1 MAIMRVEKTK
11 NFTIVSNVVN
21 NDSRISNAARGL
33 LHVMLSKPDDWKFT
47 IENLMKV
54 STDKRG
60 KIRTELKEL
69 QEAGYLE
76 VRKLLPNESRT
87 GRLEY
92 EYHVYE
98 IPKHCKYLENGDI
111 FDTITGQNITMN
123 ISNDRISSHAE
134 KEIAKA
140 IFKYIQR
147 HSNFKGTT
155 KELIALLPK
164 DLNLYEGYFSK
175 QLNKIEPIL
184 FDQYDIV
191 VERKRNKGKRI
202 LYIYFHDDM
211 IESNNADQLEEDKT
225 FIDEENKENMFH
237 QYFCEDTYNTEN
249 DEMQEEN
256 EGCQFKVQ
264 KLNAVPTPQQN
275 DEVGV
280 SVQGVK
286 FKRCELISADQTLQI
301 ERHNNTNKVRTKEL
315 STEEQKR
322 SVAINSI
329 NELDSGLP
337 EDGKEEK
344 SQVKSL
350 KVQEVAE
357 EKKNAPVLET
367 GKEKKP
373 EEIEKKKKGNTEEKN
388 PIVSDLAMPN
398 EGQAEKS
405 RLSVQEVA
413 GESKRGTAA
422 AANEKKPSQ
431 YDRFEKYLPL
441 IAKISEDR
449 SVKNNFILFLDMRE
463 KKLHLST
470 DPNVVKNLLKQ
481 LKTYATDNSNS
492 RFEVSDEAM
501 NLILTNAL
509 VNERGNFWT
518 LKAQEWSQIRKKVN
532 GNKPLWSPD
541 KDMPTL
547 SKEEEEEWTKRTL
560 SNLELMRAQMRKEA
574 EEEKKK
580 KGNGMYGAL
589 RAI

>member
-47 IENLMKV
+47 IDSLLKV
-54 STDKRG
+54 STDGRT
-60 KIRTELKEL
+60 KIRTELLEL

-76 VRKLLPNESRT
+76 VRKLLPNESGT

-92 EYHVYE
+92 QYHVYE

-123 ISNDRISSHAE
+123 ISNDRISNNIE
-134 KEIAKA
+134 QQIAKS
-140 IFKYIQR
+140 IFKYISR
-147 HSNFKGTT
+147 HSNFKGSI
-155 KELIALLPK
+155 KELIALLPEE
-164 DLNLYEGYFSK
+164 LNIYEGYFSK

-184 FDQYDIV
+184 YDQYDV
-191 VERKRNKGKRI
+191 VIERKRTKSKRI
-202 LYIYFHDDM
+202 LYIYFMDDQ
-211 IESNNADQLEEDKT
+211 IEQNNASQFEEDKT
-225 FIDEENKENMFH
+225 IIQNEEKEQEFHEIFCLNAEESTDNKGDSSRFENQTLNRHH
-237 QYFCEDTYNTEN
+237 Q
-249 DEMQEEN
+249 EN
-256 EGCQFKVQ
+256 EEGRVTVQDSKIKLCKSNLDRQTEKVEP
-264 KLNAVPTPQQN
+264 L
-275 DEVGV
+275 
-280 SVQGVK
+280 
-286 FKRCELISADQTLQI
+286 
-301 ERHNNTNKVRTKEL
+301 NNTNKARTKEQR
-315 STEEQKR
+315 TKKQKR
-322 SVAINSI
+322 SVAIDSI
-329 NELDSGLP
+329 NELDSRLP
-337 EDGKEEK
+337 EERKEEK
-344 SQVKSL
+344 SQEKSL
-350 KVQEVAE
+350 KAQEVAE
-357 EKKNAPVLET
+357 EKKNAPVVTRE
-367 GKEKKP
+367 KEKFFGRK
-373 EEIEKKKKGNTEEKN
+373 EKITTGRETLVS
-388 PIVSDLAMPN
+388 PTVSDLEMPN
-398 EGQAEKS
+398 EGKAEKS
-405 RLSVQEVA
+405 GVSVQETSR
-413 GESKRGTAA
+413 ESEKGTVA

-431 YDRFEKYLPL
+431 YARFEMYLPL

-541 KDMPTL
+541 KDVPTL

-580 KGNGMYGAL
+580 KGNGTYGAL

>member
-47 IENLMKV
+47 IDSLLKV
-54 STDKRG
+54 STDGRT
-60 KIRTELKEL
+60 KIRTELLEL

-76 VRKLLPNESRT
+76 VRKLLPNESGT

-92 EYHVYE
+92 QYHVYE

-123 ISNDRISSHAE
+123 ISNDRISNNIE
-134 KEIAKA
+134 QQIAKS
-140 IFKYIQR
+140 IFKYISR

-155 KELIALLPK
+155 KELIALLPEE
-164 DLNLYEGYFSK
+164 LNIYEGYFSK

-184 FDQYDIV
+184 YDQYDIV
-191 VERKRNKGKRI
+191 IERKRTKSKRI
-202 LYIYFHDDM
+202 IYIYFMDDQ
-211 IESNNADQLEEDKT
+211 IEQNNASQFEEDKT
-225 FIDEENKENMFH
+225 IIQNEEKEQEFH
-237 QYFCEDTYNTEN
+237 EIFCLNTEESTDN
-249 DEMQEEN
+249 KGDSSRFENHTLNRHQQEN
-256 EGCQFKVQ
+256 EEDRVTVQDSKIKLCESNLDRQTEKVEP
-264 KLNAVPTPQQN
+264 L
-275 DEVGV
+275 
-280 SVQGVK
+280 
-286 FKRCELISADQTLQI
+286 
-301 ERHNNTNKVRTKEL
+301 NNTNKVRTKEL
-315 STEEQKR
+315 RTEEQKR

-329 NELDSGLP
+329 NELDSRLP
-337 EDGKEEK
+337 EKKKEEK
-344 SQVKSL
+344 SQEKSL
-350 KVQEVAE
+350 KAQEVAE
-357 EKKNAPVLET
+357 EKKNAPVVTRE
-367 GKEKKP
+367 KEKFFGRK
-373 EEIEKKKKGNTEEKN
+373 EKITTGRETLVS
-388 PIVSDLAMPN
+388 PAVSDLEMPN
-398 EGQAEKS
+398 EGKAEKS
-405 RLSVQEVA
+405 GVSVQ
-413 GESKRGTAA
+413 GTSRESERGTAA

-441 IAKISEDR
+441 IAKISDDR
-449 SVKNNFILFLDMRE
+449 NVKNNFILFLDMRE

-470 DPNVVKNLLKQ
+470 DANIVKNLLKQ

-492 RFEVSDEAM
+492 SFEVSDEAM

-541 KDMPTL
+541 KDVPTL

-580 KGNGMYGAL
+580 KGNGMYGEL

>member
-47 IENLMKV
+47 IDSLLKV
-54 STDKRG
+54 STDGRT
-60 KIRTELKEL
+60 KIRTELLEL

-76 VRKLLPNESRT
+76 VRKLLPNESGT

-92 EYHVYE
+92 QYHVYE

-123 ISNDRISSHAE
+123 ISNDRISNNIDQQ
-134 KEIAKA
+134 IAKS
-140 IFKYIQR
+140 IFKYISR
-147 HSNFKGTT
+147 HSNFKGSI
-155 KELIALLPK
+155 KELIALLPEE
-164 DLNLYEGYFSK
+164 LNIYEGYFSK

-184 FDQYDIV
+184 YDQYDIV
-191 VERKRNKGKRI
+191 IERKRTKSKRI
-202 LYIYFHDDM
+202 IYIYFMDDQ
-211 IESNNADQLEEDKT
+211 IEQNNASQFEEDKT
-225 FIDEENKENMFH
+225 IIQNEEKEQKFH
-237 QYFCEDTYNTEN
+237 EIFCLNTEESTDN
-249 DEMQEEN
+249 KGDSSRFENHTLNRHQQENGEDR
-256 EGCQFKVQ
+256 V
-264 KLNAVPTPQQN
+264 T
-275 DEVGV
+275 
-280 SVQGVK
+280 VQGSK
-286 FKRCELISADQTLQI
+286 IKLCESNLDRQTEKVEPL
-301 ERHNNTNKVRTKEL
+301 NNTNKVRTKEL
-315 STEEQKR
+315 RTEEQKR
-322 SVAINSI
+322 SVAIDSI
-329 NELDSGLP
+329 NELDSELP

-344 SQVKSL
+344 SQEKSL

-367 GKEKKP
+367 GKEKFFGGK
-373 EEIEKKKKGNTEEKN
+373 EKITTGRETLVS
-388 PIVSDLAMPN
+388 PAVSDLEMPN
-398 EGQAEKS
+398 EGKAEKS
-405 RLSVQEVA
+405 GVNVQEVT
-413 GESKRGTAA
+413 GESERGTAA

-431 YDRFEKYLPL
+431 YARFEMYLPL
-441 IAKISEDR
+441 IAKVSDDR
-449 SVKNNFILFLDMRE
+449 NVKNNFILFLDMRE

-470 DPNVVKNLLKQ
+470 DPNIVKNLLNQ

-541 KDMPTL
+541 KNIPTL
-547 SKEEEEEWTKRTL
+547 SKEEADKREQESL
-560 SNLELMRAQMRKEA
+560 KLLEKIRKENA
-574 EEEKKK
+574 ELAKKK
-580 KGNGMYGAL
+580 KESVPYGTI
-589 RAI
+589 RAY

>member
-76 VRKLLPNESRT
+76 VRKLLPNESGT

-211 IESNNADQLEEDKT
+211 IESNNADQIEEDKT
-225 FIDEENKENMFH
+225 FIDEEKKENRFH
-237 QYFCEDTYNTEN
+237 QDFCEDTYNTEN

-264 KLNAVPTPQQN
+264 KLNAVPTPQKN

-280 SVQGVK
+280 SVQGAK

-315 STEEQKR
+315 RTEEQKR

-329 NELDSGLP
+329 NELDSRLP

-344 SQVKSL
+344 SQEKSL
-350 KVQEVAE
+350 KAQEVAE
-357 EKKNAPVLET
+357 EEKNAPVVT
-367 GKEKKP
+367 KEKETFFGRK
-373 EEIEKKKKGNTEEKN
+373 EKITTGRETLVS
-388 PIVSDLAMPN
+388 PTVSDLEMPN

-405 RLSVQEVA
+405 GVSVQETSR
-413 GESKRGTAA
+413 ESERGTAA

-431 YDRFEKYLPL
+431 YARFEMYLPL
-441 IAKISEDR
+441 ISKISEDR

-463 KKLHLST
+463 KKLNLST
-470 DPNVVKNLLKQ
+470 DANVVKNLLKQ

-492 RFEVSDEAM
+492 SFEVSDEAM

-532 GNKPLWSPD
+532 GNKPLWSPN
-541 KDMPTL
+541 KDVPTL
-547 SKEEEEEWTKRTL
+547 SKEEADKREQESL
-560 SNLELMRAQMRKEA
+560 KLLEKIRKENA
-574 EEEKKK
+574 ELAKKK
-580 KGNGMYGAL
+580 KESVPYGTI
-589 RAI
+589 RAY

>member
-47 IENLMKV
+47 IDSLLKV
-54 STDKRG
+54 STDGRT
-60 KIRTELKEL
+60 KIRTELLEL

-76 VRKLLPNESRT
+76 VRKLLPNESGT

-92 EYHVYE
+92 QYHVYE

-123 ISNDRISSHAE
+123 ISNDRISNNIE
-134 KEIAKA
+134 QQIAKS
-140 IFKYIQR
+140 IFKYISR
-147 HSNFKGTT
+147 HSNFKGSI
-155 KELIALLPK
+155 KELIALLPEE
-164 DLNLYEGYFSK
+164 LNIYEGYFSK

-184 FDQYDIV
+184 YDQYDIV
-191 VERKRNKGKRI
+191 IERKRTKSKRI
-202 LYIYFHDDM
+202 IYIYFMDDQ
-211 IESNNADQLEEDKT
+211 IEQNNASQFEEDKT
-225 FIDEENKENMFH
+225 IIQNEEKEQKFH
-237 QYFCEDTYNTEN
+237 EIFCLNTEESTDN
-249 DEMQEEN
+249 KGDSSRFENHTLNRHQQEN
-256 EGCQFKVQ
+256 EEDKV
-264 KLNAVPTPQQN
+264 T
-275 DEVGV
+275 
-280 SVQGVK
+280 VQGSK
-286 FKRCELISADQTLQI
+286 IKLCESNLDSQTEKVEPL
-301 ERHNNTNKVRTKEL
+301 NNTNKVRTKEL
-315 STEEQKR
+315 RTEEQKR

-329 NELDSGLP
+329 NELDSRLP
-337 EDGKEEK
+337 EDEKEEK
-344 SQVKSL
+344 SQEKSL

-357 EKKNAPVLET
+357 EKKNAPVVTRE
-367 GKEKKP
+367 KEKFFGRK
-373 EEIEKKKKGNTEEKN
+373 EKITTGRETLVS
-388 PIVSDLAMPN
+388 PTVSDLAMPN

-405 RLSVQEVA
+405 GVSVQETSR
-413 GESKRGTAA
+413 ESERGTAA

-431 YDRFEKYLPL
+431 YARFEMYLPL

-470 DPNVVKNLLKQ
+470 DPNIVKNLLKQ

-541 KDMPTL
+541 KDVPTL

>member
-1 MAIMRVEKTK
+1 MTIMRVEKTK

-21 NDSRISNAARGL
+21 NDSRISNAARGM
-33 LHVMLSKPDDWKFT
+33 LHLMLSRPDDWKF
-47 IENLMKV
+47 NLDNLVNSTKEGLSKV
-54 STDKRG
+54 RS
-60 KIRTELKEL
+60 ELKEL

-76 VRKLLPNESRT
+76 VRKLLPNESGT

-123 ISNDRISSHAE
+123 ISNNRISDQKE
-134 KEIAKA
+134 KQIAKY

-147 HSNFKGTT
+147 HSNFKGTP
-155 KELIALLPK
+155 KELVLVLPEE
-164 DLNLYEGYFSK
+164 LNLYEGTFTKLLSI
-175 QLNKIEPIL
+175 IESIL
-184 FDQYDIV
+184 FKQYDIV
-191 VERKRNKGKRI
+191 IERKRNKGRRI

-225 FIDEENKENMFH
+225 FLDEEKKENRFH
-237 QYFCEDTYNTEN
+237 QEFCEDTHNTEN
-249 DEMQEEN
+249 DDMLEEN
-256 EGCQFKVQ
+256 KGCQFKMRKSNVE
-264 KLNAVPTPQQN
+264 PIPQ
-275 DEVGV
+275 EKTLKGV
-280 SVQGVK
+280 SVQDAKNSSLKTSDRKEPVEN
-286 FKRCELISADQTLQI
+286 RTLL
-301 ERHNNTNKVRTKEL
+301 NTNIIITNKQRTKK
-315 STEEQKR
+315 QKR
-322 SVAINSI
+322 SVAIDSI

-388 PIVSDLAMPN
+388 PIVSDLEMPN
-398 EGQAEKS
+398 EGQAEK
-405 RLSVQEVA
+405 RGVSVQEVA
-413 GESKRGTAA
+413 GESKRGTVA

-441 IAKISEDR
+441 IAKISDDR
-449 SVKNNFILFLDMRE
+449 NVKNNFILFLDMRE

-470 DPNVVKNLLKQ
+470 DANIVKNLLKQ

-509 VNERGNFWT
+509 VNQRANLWA
-518 LKAQEWSQIRKKVN
+518 LKVQEWSQIRKKVN

-541 KDMPTL
+541 KNIPTL
-547 SKEEEEEWTKRTL
+547 SKEEKEEWTKRTL

-580 KGNGMYGAL
+580 KGNGTYGAL